1 MESFLRSSS
10 FSESAVEALSLALT
24 AYEAS
29 AAETFVAADVVV
41 LLVEAV
47 VVLLAAGVAQKHA
60 EK

>member
-1 MESFLRSSS
+1 MG
-10 FSESAVEALSLALT
+10 ALSLAWT
-24 AYEAS
+24 AYETS
-29 AAETFVAADVVV
+29 AVETFVAADAAV